1 MTKFQL
7 DTSRPFMNYYSRSK
21 VGHPRTGRT
30 SAENHTF
37 IHVLDYFEYSNA
49 DLSIFFCFFFFFF
62 FHENAAS
69 SARKQKFTKLSE
81 INDRNISHFLS

>member
-49 DLSIFFCFFFFFF
+49 DLSIFFLFFFFFF
-62 FHENAAS
+62 FS
-69 SARKQKFTKLSE
+69 RKRS
-81 INDRNISHFLS
+81 FLGEEAKIHKIVRD